1 VAKQLRAMSAAAIKR
16 MPQDALGDVL
26 DTMDLRRSATL
37 RRLRRRATSAK
48 AAA

>member
-1 VAKQLRAMSAAAIKR
+1 

-26 DTMDLRRSATL
+26 ETMDIHRSAKL
-37 RRLRRRATSAK
+37 RRLRRRATTAK